1 MILLEVICQEQF
13 YRISNPYSAQIQEH
27 NERKPRFDSCGILE
41 YHVDVTWQMIKTIK
55 RKRNKKEK
63 KEKKADRKYKVK
75 FTVGSMTWLW
85 FFLI

>member
-41 YHVDVTWQMIKTIK
+41 YHVDVTWQMIKQS
-55 RKRNKKEK
+55 KEK
-63 KEKKADRKYKVK
+63 ETRKKKKK
-75 FTVGSMTWLW
+75 KKQTVNIRLN
-85 FFLI
+85 LLLAQ